1 MSATQSKETVQ
12 SFFERFSET
21 DVDGALALLDADVF
35 WQAMGL
41 NSNPP
46 VDTRMDRDGIAE
58 LIKKMRE
65 RMPDGLRLTPTGWTV
80 EGDRVAMEMESYGT
94 KANGTVYNNFYHF
107 LVTLKDGKI
116 TAIREYMDTLHLKQV
131 LIDDV

>member
-1 MSATQSKETVQ
+1 MSATQNKETVQ
-12 SFFERFSET
+12 CFFERFSET
-21 DVDGALALLDADVF
+21 DVEGALALLDAEVV

-41 NSNPP
+41 KSNPP
-46 VDTRMDRDGIAE
+46 VDTRMDRKGIAE

-65 RMPDGLRLTPTGWTV
+65 RMPSGLQLTPTGWTV

-94 KANGTVYNNFYHF
+94 KVNGTVYNNFYHF

-131 LIDDV
+131 LIDDI